1 MKLPYPIY
9 CPKWGEMAALDWAI
23 EPVTSDLDEVMRS
36 DFKIAALPV
45 MCNVRNDFAYKP
57 EIERLD
63 LSQFDLVILTDIEYR
78 PLKWI
83 QSWIE
88 KNGIRNY
95 VLAVGG
101 LHRGETVDESCMV
114 YRPWWGYN
122 VLKFN
127 EIIDTNQHSKPY
139 DFDVLLGARRPHR
152 DYVMLAFQQ
161 SGLIDNSIVNYRDIF
176 TGGVVDQWTQ
186 QVYNC
191 FPDTKLTY
199 PYVSPNLDPAWE
211 VQQKSQDEISNL
223 TKATTPFI
231 LKNISPYMP
240 YEMYKRTNYTV
251 VCESLGTADTF
262 FLSEKTTKPLL
273 GKRLFVMFGSV
284 GFLKN
289 LRQLGFE
296 TFGRVIDEQYDDIED
311 HITRFG
317 QAFEQCQWLSKQD
330 PKEIYSQIQGELE
343 HNCNLAQTMQHKT
356 LKQMHDL
363 LKTKIPK
370 LD

>member
-9 CPKWGEMAALDWAI
+9 CPRWGEMAALDWAI
-23 EPVTSDLDEVMRS
+23 EPVTSDLNEVMRS

-45 MCNVRNDFAYKP
+45 MCNVRNDFSYKP
-57 EIERLD
+57 EIEQLD
-63 LSQFDLVILTDIEYR
+63 LSIFDLVILTDIEYR

-83 QSWIE
+83 KPWIE

-95 VLAVGG
+95 VLALGG
-101 LHRGETVDESCMV
+101 LHRDEPVDESCMV
-114 YRPWWGYN
+114 YRPWWSYN

-127 EIIDTNQHSKPY
+127 DVINTDQPNKPY

-161 SGLIDNSIVNYRDIF
+161 SGLIDNSIVTYREIF

-186 QVYNC
+186 KVYDC
-191 FPDTKLTY
+191 FPNTKLKY
-199 PYVSPNLDPAWE
+199 PYTSPNLDPDWE
-211 VQQKSQDEISNL
+211 VQRKNPTEPRDHLI
-223 TKATTPFI
+223 
-231 LKNISPYMP
+231 KNISPYMP

-251 VCESLGTADTF
+251 VCETLGTADSF
-262 FLSEKTTKPLL
+262 FLSEKTAKPLL
-273 GKRLFVMFGSV
+273 AQRVFVMFGAV
-284 GFLKN
+284 NFLKN
-289 LRQLGFE
+289 LRNLGFE
-296 TFGRVIDEQYDDIED
+296 TFGKVIDEQYDSIED

-317 QAFEQCQWLSKQD
+317 YAFEQCQWLAKQD
-330 PKEIYSQIQGELE
+330 PKEIYNQVHKELE
-343 HNCNLAQTMQHKT
+343 HNCNLAQTLKHKT
-356 LKQMHDL
+356 VKQMHDL